1 MKLHGSINIPEQ
13 SDHLPLCTTCDLF
26 PSPSSHLSPTLSVDS
41 GRSTGTVCGPSHK
54 YFIHGGP
61 GFSLGVLDSTN
72 GSVSLLPVPVPIFP
86 IMNTPDT
93 DNFSLSQVL
102 CMTIAGEC
110 QVWAGTESGSLH
122 VFDLTAELRLSF
134 HAYTKLPDPVT
145 MISTRQLMESE
156 RSYIAREERQRHR
169 MEVLVGSPN
178 GTLTIISGEANER
191 GGLKNALKCPRK
203 VVQLDSLGETGNT
216 KVNTSVLVISCGI
229 DTYWC
234 ACGGKIVVLRRS
246 DFKEIIRLDGCTELP
261 SLPDEGQTKGY
272 ISQMVTT
279 EHGVWSTVSYSSTM
293 LLWDTTDFA
302 PKLKITCWYV
312 CECVCVCVCVCV

>member
-26 PSPSSHLSPTLSVDS
+26 QSSMESSTNLSPPDHLSPTHSIDS
-41 GRSTGTVCGPSHK
+41 GRSTGTVCGPSTK

-61 GFSLGVLDSTN
+61 GFSLGVLDSVD
-72 GSVSLLPVPVPIFP
+72 GSVNHLPIPVPIFP
-86 IMNTPDT
+86 IMRNPDC
-93 DNFSLSQVL
+93 DNFSLSQIV
-102 CMTIAGEC
+102 CMTISGEC

-122 VFDLTAELRLSF
+122 VFDLTPGLRLSF

-145 MISTRQLMESE
+145 MITTGQPLERE

-178 GTLTIISGEANER
+178 GTLTIITGEANER

-203 VVQLDSLGETGNT
+203 VIQLDNFGEIENT
-216 KVNTSVLVISCGI
+216 LVNTAVMVTSHGI

-234 ACGGKIVVLRRS
+234 GCGDKIVVLRRS
-246 DFKEIIRLDGCTELP
+246 DWKEVTRLDACDEDLP
-261 SLPDEGQTKGY
+261 SLPEDVQQTKGSY
-272 ISQMVTT
+272 ITQLVNS
-279 EHGVWSTVSYSSTM
+279 EHGVWSTVSQSSSM
-293 LLWDTTDFA
+293 LLWDRSEFT
-302 PKLKITCWYV
+302 PKLKITC
-312 CECVCVCVCVCV
+312 